1 MKRTLTITLLLSFLL
16 LLSGCK
22 LVDTAKETYTA
33 LVKKFSS
40 DTLPTK
46 DIVVKTESSNITM
59 TVEVADDEG
68 EREKGL
74 MERDQLEEGKGMLF
88 VFADEAP
95 RQFWM
100 KNTKIPLDIIFFNS
114 KREVVYIVEGMSPCN
129 VTQCP
134 SYSSLQPAMFALEVP
149 AGWAST
155 RKIVVGNTFD
165 YL

>member
-1 MKRTLTITLLLSFLL
+1 MKRTLTIALILSLTLIF
-16 LLSGCK
+16 SGCK
-22 LVDTAKETYTA
+22 LVDTAKETYSA
-33 LVKKFSS
+33 LMDKFTS

-46 DIVVKTESSNITM
+46 DIVLKTQAANINM

-68 EREKGL
+68 EREQGL
-74 MERDQLEEGKGMLF
+74 MERDVLEEGKGMLF
-88 VFADEAP
+88 VFPDEAP

-100 KNTKIPLDIIFFNS
+100 KNTKIPLDVIFFNS
-114 KREVVYIVEGMSPCN
+114 KREVVYVVEGMSPCN

-149 AGWAST
+149 AGWTAT
-155 RKIVVGNTFD
+155 RKVGLGDSFD